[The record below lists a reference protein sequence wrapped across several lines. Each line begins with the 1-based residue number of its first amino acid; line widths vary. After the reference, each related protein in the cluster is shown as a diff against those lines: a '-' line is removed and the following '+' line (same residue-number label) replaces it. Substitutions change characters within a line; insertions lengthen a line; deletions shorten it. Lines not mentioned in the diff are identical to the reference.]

1 MELSYLLKTRGNLS
15 KKEII
20 HELRN
25 IISRPN
31 IETEEE
37 VIIALEIF
45 ENYPIDKI
53 VDALGISKALK
64 KGYGLITNDEMQA
77 KVFEKLIKSA
87 L

>member
-1 MELSYLLKTRGNLS
+1 MIVELSYLLKTKGNLS

-64 KGYGLITNDEMQA
+64 KVMDSLPMM
-77 KVFEKLIKSA
+77 KCKLKS
-87 L
+87 LRN